1 MDRPTTHPNT
11 HARTPLE
18 FLIWM
23 LLLPGVAVTGN
34 HGLEDV
40 TPLVLGIAGAI
51 RGDGLL
57 ALVGLI
63 GIRWLRAS

>member
-1 MDRPTTHPNT
+1 M
-11 HARTPLE
+11 
-18 FLIWM
+18 IWTIPF
-23 LLLPGVAVTGN
+23 PGVAVTGN
-34 HGLEDV
+34 PGLEDA

-51 RGDGLL
+51 RGAGVL

>member
-1 MDRPTTHPNT
+1 M
-11 HARTPLE
+11 
-18 FLIWM
+18 IWTIPF
-23 LLLPGVAVTGN
+23 PGVAVTGN
-34 HGLEDV
+34 PGLEDV

-51 RGDGLL
+51 RGAGVL